1 MFSGSLS
8 FAALDSV
15 PHDLVDNAAIVGT
28 VSLATAGLFLLDM
41 GGPKAKK
48 KPTEEKMKKKKNSE
62 SSHRKSITQQV
73 YDIERE
79 IETSEKKHLDTFE
92 KDKKKPSK
100 DINGYKNGTKHGLSR
115 DNGMEMEPQRKLNG
129 KIETEN
135 NMLKSFY
142 KQQKN
147 KIDLFP

>member
-1 MFSGSLS
+1 MSVFSGSLS

-48 KPTEEKMKKKKNSE
+48 KSVEDKMKKKKNSE

-92 KDKKKPSK
+92 KVKRKSSK
-100 DINGYKNGTKHGLSR
+100 EINGYKNGTKNGTSR
-115 DNGMEMEPQRKLNG
+115 DNGMEMEPTKKLNG
-129 KIETEN
+129 EN
-135 NMLKSFY
+135 FNVIIKL
-142 KQQKN
+142 
-147 KIDLFP
+147 

>member
-1 MFSGSLS
+1 MYYNFSLFSGSLS

-48 KPTEEKMKKKKNSE
+48 NSAEDKMKKKKNSG

-92 KDKKKPSK
+92 KGKKKSSK
-100 DINGYKNGTKHGLSR
+100 EVNGFKNGANNGMSR
-115 DNGMEMEPQRKLNG
+115 DNGMEMEPTKKLNG
-129 KIETEN
+129 KNFNVII
-135 NMLKSFY
+135 MLK
-142 KQQKN
+142 
-147 KIDLFP
+147 LF